1 MATLLYRLGRF
12 ATHRR
17 WAVLGIWLALLLG
30 LGGAAAAFSGTM
42 TSSFTIPGTPA
53 QAALD
58 QLNEKLPG
66 AGDAT
71 GRIVF
76 AAPEGRTL
84 TEPEYQQ
91 AIGTVI
97 SQAKELPG
105 VTNVIDPQ
113 TGQTVSPDR
122 RVAFAQAFFAGQ
134 ITEIPETTQSELAK
148 IADANEV
155 DGLQIELGGGAVA
168 QAPAIGSTEGIGVVV
183 AMIVLLITFGSIV
196 AAGLPMITALIG
208 VGTGMAG
215 ILWASSVI
223 EMSNTAPIL
232 ALMLGLAVGIDYALF
247 IVSRHRSQVRA
258 GMPVR
263 ESIARANGT
272 AGTAVVFAGL
282 TVLIALAGL
291 SVVGIPFLTVMGL
304 AAAATVGIAVLIAI
318 TLLPALLGFAGDRV
332 LRKKDRPAAAALREQ
347 STGTIGVIDHA
358 HSPNKWIRMITKR
371 PAVVLASGVIALAV
385 VALPT
390 LSLYLG
396 LPDDGTASPDS
407 TNRQAYDLI
416 SESFGPGLNGPLL
429 VTVAVDDPAKMASAL
444 PATAQAI
451 QGSSS
456 DVMLAVPGQVS
467 ADGTFGTITVIPKS
481 GPSEEATQQLVHDL
495 RDQAPALGAQVGG
508 TLAVTGVTAAA
519 IDVSDK
525 LAEALPIYLLIVVG
539 LALVLLLLIF
549 RSIVVPVV
557 AAAGFLLSVGVSFGA
572 VVAVYQWGW
581 LGGLFGVDT
590 PAPIISFLP
599 ILLIGVL
606 FGLAMDY
613 QVFMVTGMREAY
625 VHGADA
631 KRAVISGWT
640 AGSRVV
646 TAAGIIMA
654 SVFAGFILAPDTIIA
669 SIGFALA
676 IGVLVDAFVVRM
688 TLTPAIMTLLGKS
701 AWFLPRWLDKVLP
714 NVDIE
719 GEKLLA
725 SLEAESRQ
733 PAVVGAGSNGAA
745 SNGAASDSVTSNR
758 ASGSGGAVPNGAVP
772 SGAVPSGAVSSGAVS
787 NGAVPNGA
795 VPNGAVPNGAVP
807 SPAVPNGAVT
817 GGAPADG
824 EAAAGPGGR
833 VSDSAAP
840 TGRHSARAAHGRDGD
855 GRAIVEQALQSA
867 AATGEG
873 RHRS

>member
-1 MATLLYRLGRF
+1 MATLLYRLGHF
-12 ATHRR
+12 ATRRR
-17 WAVLGIWLALLLG
+17 WAVLIVWLALLIG

-42 TSSFTIPGTPA
+42 TSSFTIPGTQA

-58 QLNEKLPG
+58 QLGEKIPG

-76 AAPEGRTL
+76 AAPEGSTL
-84 TEPEYQQ
+84 AEPAYQQ
-91 AIGTVI
+91 AIGNVVAE
-97 SQAKELPG
+97 AKELPG
-105 VTNVIDPQ
+105 VTNVIDPA
-113 TGQTVSPDR
+113 TGRTVSPDQ
-122 RVAFAQAFFAGQ
+122 RVAFAQAFFQGQ
-134 ITEIPETTQSELAK
+134 ITEIPEATQAELAT
-148 IADANEV
+148 IATANEV

-168 QAPAIGSTEGIGVVV
+168 QAPAIGSTEGIGVIV
-183 AMIVLLITFGSIV
+183 AMVVLLITFGSIV
-196 AAGLPMITALIG
+196 AAGLPMLTALIG

-215 ILWASSVI
+215 ILWASNVI

-247 IVSRHRSQVRA
+247 IVSRHRAQTKA
-258 GMPVR
+258 GMDID

-304 AAAATVGIAVLIAI
+304 AAAGTVGISVLIAI
-318 TLLPALLGFAGDRV
+318 TLLPALLGFAGEKV
-332 LRKKDRPAAAALREQ
+332 LRKKDRAEAAALRAD
-347 STGTIGVIDHA
+347 STGPHGMLDHA
-358 HSPNKWIRMITKR
+358 DSPNRWIRMITKR
-371 PAVVLASGVIALAV
+371 PALVLIVGVLGLGIIAI
-385 VALPT
+385 PT

-396 LPDDGTASPDS
+396 LPDDGTAAPD
-407 TNRQAYDLI
+407 TTKREAYDLI
-416 SESFGPGLNGPLL
+416 SGSFGPGINGPLL
-429 VTVAVDDPAKMASAL
+429 ITVSVDDPSDMASAL

-451 QGSSS
+451 QAGSD
-456 DVMLAVPGQVS
+456 DVMLALPGQVS
-467 ADGTFGTITVIPKS
+467 PDGTFGIVTVVPKS
-481 GPSEEATQQLVHDL
+481 GPSDEATQELVHSL
-495 RDQAPALGAQVGG
+495 RDGAPALGQQVGA
-508 TLAVTGVTAAA
+508 TLAVTGLTAAA

-525 LAEALPIYLLIVVG
+525 LADALPIYLLIVVG

-549 RSIVVPVV
+549 RSVVVPVV
-557 AAAGFLLSVGVSFGA
+557 AALGFLLSIGVSFGA

-581 LGGLFGVDT
+581 LSGIFGVDT

-613 QVFMVTGMREAY
+613 QVFMVSGMRESY

-631 KRAVISGWT
+631 KRAVVSGFT

-688 TLTPAIMTLLGKS
+688 TLTPAVMTLLGKA
-701 AWFLPRWLDKVLP
+701 AWYLPRWLDKALP

-725 SLEAESRQ
+725 SLR
-733 PAVVGAGSNGAA
+733 
-745 SNGAASDSVTSNR
+745 
-758 ASGSGGAVPNGAVP
+758 
-772 SGAVPSGAVSSGAVS
+772 
-787 NGAVPNGA
+787 
-795 VPNGAVPNGAVP
+795 
-807 SPAVPNGAVT
+807 
-817 GGAPADG
+817 
-824 EAAAGPGGR
+824 AAAGTDAGQESTQSDEQGR
-833 VSDSAAP
+833 EPAV
-840 TGRHSARAAHGRDGD
+840 
-855 GRAIVEQALQSA
+855 
-867 AATGEG
+867 ATNGP
-873 RHRS
+873 RHRSPSAHR

>member
-17 WAVLGIWLALLLG
+17 WVVLGIWLALLLG

-42 TSSFTIPGTPA
+42 TSSFTIPGTQA

-58 QLNEKLPG
+58 QLGERIPG

-76 AAPEGRTL
+76 AAPEGQTL
-84 TEPEYQQ
+84 TEPQYQK
-91 AIGTVI
+91 AIGAVV
-97 SQAKELPG
+97 SQAAGLPG
-105 VTNVIDPQ
+105 VTNVIDPS
-113 TGQTVSPDR
+113 TGRTVSPDQK
-122 RVAFAQAFFAGQ
+122 VAFAQAFFAGQ
-134 ITEIPETTQSELAK
+134 ITEIPEATQADLAS
-148 IADANEV
+148 IATANEV

-168 QAPAIGSTEGIGVVV
+168 QAPAIGSTEGIGVIV
-183 AMIVLLITFGSIV
+183 AMVVLLITFGSIV
-196 AAGLPMITALIG
+196 AAGLPMLTALIG

-247 IVSRHRSQVRA
+247 IVSRHRSQVAA
-258 GMPVR
+258 GMPIE

-304 AAAATVGIAVLIAI
+304 AAAGTVGISVLIAI
-318 TLLPALLGFAGDRV
+318 TLLPALLGFAGEKV
-332 LRKKDRPAAAALREQ
+332 LRKKDRAAAAALRAE
-347 STGTIGVIDHA
+347 SSGPIGVIDHA
-358 HSPNKWIRMITKR
+358 DSPNRWIRMITRR
-371 PAVVLASGVIALAV
+371 PALVLIVGVLGLGIIAI
-385 VALPT
+385 PT
-390 LSLYLG
+390 MSLYLG
-396 LPDDGTASPDS
+396 LPDDGTASPD
-407 TNRQAYDLI
+407 TTKREAYDLI
-416 SESFGPGLNGPLL
+416 SESFGPGINGPLL
-429 VTVAVDDPAKMASAL
+429 ITVAVDDPASMATVL
-444 PATAQAI
+444 PATAQAV
-451 QGSSS
+451 QASS
-456 DVMLAVPGQVS
+456 DDIMLAIPGQVS
-467 ADGTFGTITVIPKS
+467 ADGTFGTVTVVPKS
-481 GPSEEATQQLVHDL
+481 GPSDEATQQLVHDL
-495 RDQAPALGAQVGG
+495 RDGAPALGSQVGAS
-508 TLAVTGVTAAA
+508 LAVTGLTAAA

-525 LAEALPIYLLIVVG
+525 LADALPVYLLIVVG

-557 AAAGFLLSVGVSFGA
+557 AALGFLLTIGVSFGA

-581 LGGLFGVDT
+581 LGAIFGVDT

-613 QVFMVTGMREAY
+613 QVFMVTGMRESY

-676 IGVLVDAFVVRM
+676 IGVLVDAFIVRM
-688 TLTPAIMTLLGKS
+688 TLTPAVMTLLDKT
-701 AWFLPRWLDKVLP
+701 AWYLPRWLGKVLP

-725 SLEAESRQ
+725 ALNSGVGIGAPRPALAASVASTDGAVPRPTVCTGPCRCCRRR
-733 PAVVGAGSNGAA
+733 PAVDGGVSSGGVSNGAV
-745 SNGAASDSVTSNR
+745 SNGGLSN
-758 ASGSGGAVPNGAVP
+758 GGLSN
-772 SGAVPSGAVSSGAVS
+772 GAVS
-787 NGAVPNGA
+787 NGAVSNGG
-795 VPNGAVPNGAVP
+795 VSNGGISNGGV
-807 SPAVPNGAVT
+807 SSGAI
-817 GGAPADG
+817 
-824 EAAAGPGGR
+824 R
-833 VSDSAAP
+833 
-840 TGRHSARAAHGRDGD
+840 TGRHRASAAHGREVRTV
-855 GRAIVEQALQSA
+855 GRSSNEALAERVA
-867 AATGEG
+867 AGEG
-873 RHRS
+873 KHRS